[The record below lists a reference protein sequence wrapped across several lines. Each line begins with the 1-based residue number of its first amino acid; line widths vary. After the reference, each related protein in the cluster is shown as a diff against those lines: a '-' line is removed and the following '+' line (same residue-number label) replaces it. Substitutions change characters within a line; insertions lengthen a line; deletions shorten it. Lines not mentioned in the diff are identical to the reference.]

1 MRSIS
6 LFFLCMIPL
15 LSGCPSAFY
24 AKTQINPQSTE
35 NIAAIKNPAT
45 VSIERDDNVWGGAI
59 PVVIHDGNKEIGQ
72 LGPSGAFEWKR
83 EAGYLHLRMSETTGK
98 VGAIVGQ
105 GHPEDIFYEDFQK
118 PGDTHRFICGIKVDN
133 DVTIRIEPQQ
143 EQAPEDIVAFGKA
156 VYSNTIGSYE
166 GFITSHAKSPNIDEA
181 IRRYENLIEEA
192 GILDID
198 NLNKKNVEILKAYL
212 KALPNGKH
220 SQFAEDVNQYY
231 EAERKPSKKAFD
243 DYLEKWPDGKFEKW
257 AKENLASV
265 SLGEVKNPSLIKTQE
280 AACRIARSGFKEIL
294 QSLSKDI
301 SDTNRT
307 LQSTRGFQQLNKMEI
322 LEDVVVLFKGT
333 LGYSIDATSKPS
345 LYYNGEVSKGLSSD
359 GFTRKFILQFDV
371 LTDPNIHINTSTSGL
386 LEGSWIS
393 MDGKKYLY
401 NGSHWV
407 HGLDN
412 SFFPVD
418 E

>member
-1 MRSIS
+1 MRSIA

-15 LSGCPSAFY
+15 LSGCPSVYY
-24 AKTQINPQSTE
+24 AKTQMPVQTE
-35 NIAAIKNPAT
+35 QDIAKIKNPAT
-45 VSIERDDNVWGGAI
+45 VKIEREDNPWGGAT
-59 PVVIHDGNKEIGQ
+59 PFVVYDGQKEIGR
-72 LGPSGAFEWKR
+72 LGPTGAFEWKR
-83 EAGYLHLRMSETTGK
+83 EAGYLKLTIKGVPK
-98 VGAIVGQ
+98 AIASNAV
-105 GHPEDIFYEDFQK
+105 PDEVTYEDFIQA
-118 PGDTHRFICGIKVDN
+118 GDTYGFMSNIVFPDDTWAISIK
-133 DVTIRIEPQQ
+133 PQQ
-143 EQAPEDIVAFGKA
+143 EQAPEDIIAFGRA
-156 VYSNTIGSYE
+156 EYWNTIGSYE
-166 GFITSHAKSPNIDEA
+166 GFITSHAKSPNVDEA

-192 GILDID
+192 GILNID
-198 NLNKKNVEILKAYL
+198 NLNKKNIEILKAYL

-220 SQFAEDVNQYY
+220 AQFAEEDNQYY
-231 EAERKPSKKAFD
+231 EAERKPSKEAFE

-265 SLGEVKNPSLIKTQE
+265 SLGEVKDPSLIKTQE

-301 SDTNRT
+301 SNTNRP

-333 LGYSIDATSKPS
+333 LGYSIDTTSKPS

-412 SFFPVD
+412 PFFPVD